1 MKPKILQ
8 TLRLTYAQYDNYR
21 ESCFM
26 RWCQKY
32 AHLEAIS
39 LRALYS
45 HDGLRNWY
53 QTHWL
58 INVEGAFLKDHDQYL
73 ALEDVTVELQD
84 LFLTYPKHLEANY
97 PKPLLD
103 LIKQERYESNQQK
116 RGREQVKSTL

>member
-45 HDGLRNWY
+45 HDGLRNYY

-58 INVEGAFLKDHDQYL
+58 ISVEKAFLKDNAEYL
-73 ALEDVTVELQD
+73 ALEDVTLELQD
-84 LFLTYPKHLEANY
+84 LFLTYPKQLEENY
-97 PKPLLD
+97 PKALLE
-103 LIKQERYESNQQK
+103 LIKKETHENKINRRTNEV
-116 RGREQVKSTL
+116 RKSRV